1 MVVAYV
7 IGSILIAFGIAILHK
22 IFSGSSTDLQNVY
35 YPFTGILLLI
45 IGAWVCYGYMA
56 AKAHVWHLLPLYIVI
71 PSLNS
76 ALNDW
81 REWVEQFPSF
91 RIATEIERIKWKQFT
106 SLLDK
111 KDRKMFDQM
120 YDCVKLY
127 NTVCMTACRLV
138 IIHSVLMSPIF
149 EHYKQLHQLESKID
163 RKEREQVTS
172 LNDWITEVGPRDW
185 QFNFECLLLILN
197 KGR

>member
-22 IFSGSSTDLQNVY
+22 IFSGSSAGLQNVY

-56 AKAHVWHLLPLYIVI
+56 AKADVWHLLPLCIVI

-127 NTVCMTACRLV
+127 NTVCMTACRPV
-138 IIHSVLMSPIF
+138 IIHSLLMSTIF